1 MGHAQLRV
9 SCRAGRQELPL
20 HQPPARIG
28 GRMKRLC
35 ENGCGLPV
43 ESGDLSH
50 GDTDTCFAAL
60 HDEIDRLKREIRR
73 LKRLAKGKPRK
84 EGA

>member
-1 MGHAQLRV
+1 
-9 SCRAGRQELPL
+9 
-20 HQPPARIG
+20 
-28 GRMKRLC
+28 MKRLC